1 MRAYVRRK
9 TEPKDR
15 VSFLLLSERADAT
28 GATGERLKEGG
39 LINKS
44 LVTLG
49 TVISH
54 LGNEKITVIQVISF
68 LVFFAL

>member
-1 MRAYVRRK
+1 MHIRPK
-9 TEPKDR
+9 TEPETSCFFR
-15 VSFLLLSERADAT
+15 VFSERADAT

-54 LGNEKITVIQVISF
+54 LGNEKITVNGFSV
-68 LVFFAL
+68 VFFFL

>member
-1 MRAYVRRK
+1 MFFFV
-9 TEPKDR
+9 
-15 VSFLLLSERADAT
+15 FSERADAT
-28 GATGERLKEGG
+28 GATGDRLKEGG

-54 LGNEKITVIQVISF
+54 LGNKSQ
-68 LVFFAL
+68 LVFVSFSAPKVGHDL

>member
-1 MRAYVRRK
+1 M
-9 TEPKDR
+9 
-15 VSFLLLSERADAT
+15 LQ
-28 GATGERLKEGG
+28 ERLKEGG

-54 LGNEKITVIQVISF
+54 LGKAKNNHNKLIGEIVF
-68 LVFFAL
+68 LFFFCPAGKPGL

>member
-1 MRAYVRRK
+1 MC
-9 TEPKDR
+9 
-15 VSFLLLSERADAT
+15 FSERADAT
-28 GATGERLKEGG
+28 GATGDRLKEGG

-54 LGNEKITVIQVISF
+54 LGKVKVTYCMVKKGFFPAQLAGLWLNVW
-68 LVFFAL
+68 LVAK

>member
-1 MRAYVRRK
+1 M
-9 TEPKDR
+9 
-15 VSFLLLSERADAT
+15 FFSERADAT
-28 GATGERLKEGG
+28 GATGERLMEGG

-54 LGNEKITVIQVISF
+54 LGKAKNNHNKLIGEIVF
-68 LVFFAL
+68 LFFSAPLANLVYN